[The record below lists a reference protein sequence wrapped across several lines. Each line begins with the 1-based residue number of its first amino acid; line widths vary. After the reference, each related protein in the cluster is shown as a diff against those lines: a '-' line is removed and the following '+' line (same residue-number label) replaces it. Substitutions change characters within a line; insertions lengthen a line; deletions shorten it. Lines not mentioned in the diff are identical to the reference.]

1 MITVSII
8 GSGNVAF
15 HLISVLNKTPE
26 FKLIQVCCRDKKN
39 IQNLVDSSQI
49 ISKVEELKTVDVCII
64 AVSDAAISKI
74 SESIPFDNK
83 IVAHTSG
90 SVAMNDLSAKNRR
103 AVFYPVQ
110 TFSLHK
116 EVDFSKIPICL
127 ESENENDYNVLEKI
141 ANSISTLVYSI
152 NTKQRKALHVS
163 AVFVNNF
170 VNELYEVGYEIC
182 HENNISFDILKPLI
196 DETARKVQTLTPTEA
211 QTGPAKRRDMKTIS
225 THLEFLKDQNK
236 KDIYKLMTQS
246 IQSHEKEL

>member
-15 HLISVLNKTPE
+15 HLISALKKVTE
-26 FKLIQVCCRDKKN
+26 VKLIQVCARDQKN

-49 ISKVEELKTVDVCII
+49 VSKIEELKEADVCII
-64 AVSDAAISKI
+64 AVTDAAISKV
-74 SESIPFDNK
+74 SESIPFKNK

-90 SVAMNDLSAKNRR
+90 SIAINDLNAKNRR
-103 AVFYPVQ
+103 AVFYPLQ

-116 EVDFSKIPICL
+116 EVNFSKIPICL
-127 ESENENDYNVLEKI
+127 ESENADDYKVLEKI
-141 ANSISTLVYSI
+141 ANSISTTVYSI

-170 VNELYEVGYEIC
+170 VNELYELGHEIC
-182 HENNISFDILKPLI
+182 AENNISFDILKPLI
-196 DETARKVQTLTPTEA
+196 QESAQKVQTLKPLEA
-211 QTGPAKRRDMKTIS
+211 QTGPAKRKDQQTIS

-236 KDIYKLMTQS
+236 KDIYTLMTQS
-246 IQSHEKEL
+246 IQSHE